1 MADVATYLGTRQSYG
16 NVWDQLKVFFDEG
29 GQQAYVARVVGP
41 AATKGTLS
49 LNDRAVAPQPTLRID
64 AQNPGSWSSQITVE
78 VQDGASPNT
87 FRLLVRLNGDLVE
100 DYNNLVTPADAVSAM
115 GKSPYVRATD
125 LGSATAAPD
134 NRPVV
139 AAAAALSVGS
149 DDRASVVAATYT
161 AALAQFVPGFG
172 DGAVAIPGQTGS
184 VVWGAIITHC
194 ETNNRIGI
202 LAAIVNETEANLKT
216 QASTLD
222 SEYAGLFAPWVVVS
236 DGGTGTRIISP
247 EGFVAAKRAQTHDQV
262 GPWGVPAG
270 LRGKGNTILD
280 LAQDFNQASGD
291 SLDNAK
297 VSVIRKI
304 ANTIRLYGW
313 RSLSSDSANYRF
325 LKDRDVLNRLV
336 VEGSKRLEQF
346 VFSPI
351 DSKGQLLSAVNAELV
366 GMVKPMR
373 DAGGLYPRLDDEG
386 NELDPGYAVDT
397 SNAVNT
403 SQSLAANEVRATLQ
417 VRVSPTSGL
426 VTLNIVKVG
435 ILTGF

>member
-139 AAAAALSVGS
+139 AAATALSVGS

-172 DGAVAIPGQTGS
+172 DGAVAIPGQTG
-184 VVWGAIITHC
+184 
-194 ETNNRIGI
+194 
-202 LAAIVNETEANLKT
+202 
-216 QASTLD
+216 
-222 SEYAGLFAPWVVVS
+222 
-236 DGGTGTRIISP
+236 
-247 EGFVAAKRAQTHDQV
+247 
-262 GPWGVPAG
+262 
-270 LRGKGNTILD
+270 
-280 LAQDFNQASGD
+280 
-291 SLDNAK
+291 
-297 VSVIRKI
+297 
-304 ANTIRLYGW
+304 
-313 RSLSSDSANYRF
+313 
-325 LKDRDVLNRLV
+325 
-336 VEGSKRLEQF
+336 
-346 VFSPI
+346 
-351 DSKGQLLSAVNAELV
+351 
-366 GMVKPMR
+366 
-373 DAGGLYPRLDDEG
+373 
-386 NELDPGYAVDT
+386 
-397 SNAVNT
+397 
-403 SQSLAANEVRATLQ
+403 
-417 VRVSPTSGL
+417 
-426 VTLNIVKVG
+426 
-435 ILTGF
+435 